1 MDIVLGEISLN
12 VAFNAHVV
20 MSINTV

>member
-1 MDIVLGEISLN
+1 VLGEISLS